1 MGSIGRQG
9 WDWAWRRSR
18 RWPSVAPR
26 GTTPRRFTWGRSRR
40 GVLRDGV
47 SGTGGDRA
55 AGVPGT
61 GQMVDSAGRTE
72 PTVSFGGRSAGR
84 TPQTPTRDG
93 GVRLK
98 RRDGRREAPGCD
110 AKWNQGTLGTHRI
123 DPAALHLSS
132 PATEVRWFDGLVW
145 LVEPVGDEDVRGGG
159 KFLRAVPVP
168 RDDTDGVREDGRPGF
183 VRSISDHIVEVPQEL
198 QDREH
203 LEPGRL
209 PLLPSCQAT
218 DIISFP
224 RTTPPSPTA
233 ARLDV

>member
-1 MGSIGRQG
+1 MATKPTVAFGSATRDHAAKVYLGPEQAKVFYGMESPGPAVCVWCVRAFGGCVADGGLDEENRAHRLLWEFDPRVVRHKRQ
-9 WDWAWRRSR
+9 
-18 RWPSVAPR
+18 
-26 GTTPRRFTWGRSRR
+26 
-40 GVLRDGV
+40 
-47 SGTGGDRA
+47 
-55 AGVPGT
+55 PGT
-61 GQMVDSAGRTE
+61 
-72 PTVSFGGRSAGR
+72 
-84 TPQTPTRDG
+84 G